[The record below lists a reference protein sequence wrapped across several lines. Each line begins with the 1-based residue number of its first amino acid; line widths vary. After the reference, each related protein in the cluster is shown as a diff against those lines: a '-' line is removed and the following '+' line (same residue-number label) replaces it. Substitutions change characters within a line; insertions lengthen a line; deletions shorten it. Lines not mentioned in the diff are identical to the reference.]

1 MNERQNTTSGGEVLA
16 FLAVATVIGAPVA
29 IPFAVW
35 GWRWRRLTGRDVRA
49 VARLLA
55 PCTGV
60 LLLAFILSGGI
71 YANGWSALAN
81 TALGTPADLG
91 LIVAVFAMLPI
102 GAPLGVVVGVLGRD
116 LYVWQRKRHPIHGRA
131 VRSREQL
138 LDQQHRARQAAADD
152 NPTIL
157 NDSPVLGV
165 HLQGQPDR
173 AWLVNNYVLLPEA
186 ASHIVAIGATGAG
199 KTQSILRIAEAHLQL
214 GWRVL
219 VIDAKEDYATAT
231 AWSEL
236 AASVGVPSHRIVTWP
251 QSGPMDLF
259 RGSPTGI
266 RDRLMACAGY
276 TEPYYRS
283 VAGTLLTLV
292 THDEPPVSTFPD
304 VLRRLDHTALKARW
318 AGTPDA
324 HIAAGLKAD
333 DVQGVR
339 YRYFDLARQLE
350 SIGATGTAPG
360 GWAWEDCD
368 AAWIT
373 LPTSTRAEAAA
384 AFGRAMLVDL
394 IGYIRDST
402 RRDDRPI
409 LLIVE
414 ELGAIVAGD
423 AETARLIVEAFERA
437 RSAHVRTIVSVQT
450 PEGLGPPDMQARIL
464 HSGAA
469 ILAHRMPAPEPISN
483 LLGTTYGLEA
493 SLGVSRTGDLLDAG
507 SVREQSQFVLS
518 PNTLRQLPVGQA
530 VFIHGHRWSHIAVPR
545 AVSTST

>member
-1 MNERQNTTSGGEVLA
+1 MNEPQRTVSGAEVIAL
-16 FLAVATVIGAPVA
+16 LAVSTVIGAPVA
-29 IPFAVW
+29 MPFAVW
-35 GWRWRRLTGRDVRA
+35 AWRWRRDAGRDVRA
-49 VARLLA
+49 VAQLLGLCFGA
-55 PCTGV
+55 
-60 LLLAFILSGGI
+60 LLLAVVVTGRI
-71 YANGWSALAN
+71 YAAGWSALAQSI
-81 TALGTPADLG
+81 LDMPADHG
-91 LIVAVFAMLPI
+91 LIVAALFMVPI
-102 GAPLGVVVGVLGRD
+102 AAPAGVISGVLGRD

-131 VRSREQL
+131 IRAREQL
-138 LDQQHRARQAAADD
+138 LDQQYRARQAAAPD
-152 NPTIL
+152 NPMVLDGKT
-157 NDSPVLGV
+157 VLGV

-173 AWLVNNYVLLPEA
+173 SWQSGQYVMLPDA

-199 KTQSILRIAEAHLQL
+199 KTQSILRIAQAHLQL

-219 VIDAKEDYATAT
+219 IIDAKEDYDTAA
-231 AWSEL
+231 AWGEL
-236 AASVGVPSHRIVTWP
+236 AGRVGVPECRNIIWP
-251 QSGPMDLF
+251 QAGPMDLF

-292 THDEPPVSTFPD
+292 THDDPPVRTFPD
-304 VLRRLDHTALKARW
+304 VLRRLDHGALKARW

-324 HIAAGLKAD
+324 HIAGGLKPD

-339 YRYFDLARQLE
+339 YRYFDLARQLD
-350 SIGATGTAPG
+350 SIGAAGEAPG
-360 GWAWEDCD
+360 AWGWEDCD

-373 LPTSTRAEAAA
+373 LPTSTRPEAAA

-394 IGYIRDST
+394 ISYIRDSS
-402 RRDDRPI
+402 RRDSRPI

-423 AETARLIVEAFERA
+423 GETARLIVEAFERA

-450 PEGLGPPDMQARIL
+450 PDGLGPPDMQARIL

-469 ILAHRMPAPEPISN
+469 VLAHRMPAPELICN
-483 LLGTTYGLEA
+483 LLGTSYGLEA
-493 SLGVSRTGDLLDAG
+493 SLGVTRAGDLLDAG

-518 PNTLRQLPVGQA
+518 PNTVRQLPVGQA
-530 VFIHGHRWSHIAVPR
+530 MFIHGHHWSQIAVPR
-545 AVSTST
+545 AVTTRT